1 MLPPNVIRLPYQN
14 NESYVVAEVFEG
26 GMGKVF
32 KLYPVA
38 IDEAVAAMKTIKGA
52 SSIELFDSECEAW
65 LSIAFHPNVAKAFA
79 FGTWEGMPSVL
90 VEWYPLS
97 LDKIAPESLTY
108 ETLFKLIVGTVS
120 ALQFAFDFKGLIHQ
134 DIKPANILVDN
145 YLNPMLSDFGLS
157 KCVQLEAGSKRENP
171 FKFNSKQNTS
181 ISGTPYFMAP
191 ELWNDSLPSVVTD
204 IYSLG
209 VTFYNLITKEHPY
222 VDLTDGTRKIHEVF
236 RKEKL
241 EKCLNN
247 FASSEKDLVVKIIRK
262 CLDLEP
268 ANRYSSYDEILLD
281 IGAPVSSSIEQSWTA
296 ERSQSVIS
304 VADFYLEKGSTNKA
318 KQIIQSVLDRRP
330 SDVLLISALAKIQAA
345 TGQTE
350 EAELHNKIAFD
361 NLRASKGYYLDE
373 FLPKPAF
380 DWARNL
386 LERKNYVAAA
396 AVIKEICK
404 WEKVAATDNT
414 LSIFDSAKYSELG
427 WYHLFNG
434 DYEKACDYLIR
445 YSQRC
450 ELDKPAAV
458 WIVEA
463 AWMCGQLK
471 PYADEIADKVLKL
484 KPSVLGE
491 YGGEIEFVWSRVV
504 LGQYSNNDLKSKLWS
519 STPSYLFQETSN
531 LEKEFG
537 CKPGSLLMPSTK
549 KLQAPYI
556 VCMDKLATGG
566 AHLESIQ

>member
-1 MLPPNVIRLPYQN
+1 MFPPNVIRLPYQN
-14 NESYVVAEVFEG
+14 NESYVVGEVFEG

-38 IDEAVAAMKTIKGA
+38 TDEPVVAMKTIKGA
-52 SSIELFDSECEAW
+52 SSIELFDTECEAW

-90 VEWYPLS
+90 VKWYPSS
-97 LDKIAPESLTY
+97 LDKIAPESLMY
-108 ETLFKLIVGTVS
+108 ENLLKLIAGTVS

-134 DIKPANILVDN
+134 DIKPANILVDDH
-145 YLNPMLSDFGLS
+145 LNPILSDFGLA
-157 KCVQLEAGSKRENP
+157 KCVQLEAGLKRDNP
-171 FKFNSKQNTS
+171 FNFNSKQNSS

-191 ELWNDSLPSVVTD
+191 ELWSDTPPSVVTD
-204 IYSLG
+204 IFSLG
-209 VTFYNLITKEHPY
+209 VTFYNLITNEHPY
-222 VDLTDGTRKIHEVF
+222 VDLTDGNRQIHEVF

-241 EKCLNN
+241 EKCLSN
-247 FASSEKDLVVKIIRK
+247 FARSEKDLVVKIIGK

-268 ANRYSSYDEILLD
+268 TNRYSSYEEMLLD
-281 IGAPVSSSIEQSWTA
+281 IGAPASSIIDQSWTV
-296 ERSQSVIS
+296 ERSRSVIS
-304 VADFYLEKGSTNKA
+304 VADFYLEKGSTSKA
-318 KQIIQSVLDRRP
+318 KQIIESVLDRRP

-345 TGQTE
+345 TGQAE
-350 EAELHNKIAFD
+350 EAEIHNKIAFD
-361 NLRASKGYYLDE
+361 NLRASKGYYLSE

-386 LERKNYVAAA
+386 LERKNYVAAS
-396 AVIKEICK
+396 AVIKEVCK
-404 WEKVAATDNT
+404 WEKVASTSQST
-414 LSIFDSAKYSELG
+414 SLFDSAKYSELG
-427 WYHLFNG
+427 WYHLYHG

-450 ELDKPAAV
+450 ELDKPAAI

-463 AWMCGQLK
+463 AWLCGQLK
-471 PYADEIADKVLKL
+471 SYADEIADKVLKL

-504 LGQYSNNDLKSKLWS
+504 LGQYANKDLKSKLWS

-531 LEKEFG
+531 LEKEFS
-537 CKPGSLLMPSTK
+537 CKPGSLLMPLTK
-549 KLQAPYI
+549 ELQVPFI
-556 VCMDKLATGG
+556 VCMDKLTTGG
-566 AHLESIQ
+566 AYLESIQ